1 MKKAY
6 RIRKNEEFSSI
17 ISKKHSRSTACFVVY
32 YERKKE
38 ENARVGISVS
48 KKLGN
53 AVERNRIKRQL
64 REMVRTIIDF
74 ETCPFDMIVIARK
87 PYLEKD
93 FTANK
98 NDLEI
103 LIKKAIIEKYGK
115 GEFHE

>member
-17 ISKKHSRSTACFVVY
+17 ISSKHSAHSAGFVMY
-32 YERKKE
+32 YAKRKE
-38 ENARVGISVS
+38 DHARAGISVS

-53 AVERNRIKRQL
+53 AVERNRIKRQV
-64 REMVRTIIDF
+64 REMIRALVDF
-74 ETCPFDMIVIARK
+74 ETCEIDMIVIVRK

-103 LIKKAIIEKYGK
+103 LIKKAII
-115 GEFHE
+115 

>member
-1 MKKAY
+1 
-6 RIRKNEEFSSI
+6 
-17 ISKKHSRSTACFVVY
+17 
-32 YERKKE
+32 
-38 ENARVGISVS
+38 
-48 KKLGN
+48 
-53 AVERNRIKRQL
+53 
-64 REMVRTIIDF
+64 MVRAIIDF